1 VVHGTCSAELLDSY
15 SSERSPIADEVL
27 KVTGRI
33 TSMATLTG
41 SLPQWLRNH
50 TAALLL
56 GLPLVRRLAAEAA
69 AEISI
74 GYPHSPLNAAGSYR
88 DPAPG
93 TRAPLRTTESSVGAG
108 ERPRFVLFADPDGMP
123 TTLQESYTD
132 LLEPTL
138 RAPFHHGGKWLVRP
152 DGYIALSAKAGDW
165 PAVIAYLTRIR
176 L

>member
-1 VVHGTCSAELLDSY
+1 
-15 SSERSPIADEVL
+15 
-27 KVTGRI
+27 
-33 TSMATLTG
+33 MATLTG

-93 TRAPLRTTESSVGAG
+93 TRASLRTTESSVGASYTPPSSLSADSDG
-108 ERPRFVLFADPDGMP
+108 LSSQSDSLPPVGAGDRPRFVLFADPDGMP
-123 TTLQESYTD
+123 PTLQESYAD

-138 RAPFHHGGKWLVRP
+138 REPFYPGGMWLVRP
-152 DGYIALSAKAGDW
+152 DGYIALSAKTGDW
-165 PAVIAYLTRIR
+165 NAVTAYLTRLR
-176 L
+176 S